1 MAPGLTSSE
10 EIAIERPMVKRKVDV
25 RNGNNLRRAKGN
37 SLRELAYVKRSES
50 DAVKSRM
57 DSNPSLLTCC
67 WSLIKR
73 KKLQRMLLGLAA
85 LLSELGVVQK

>member
-10 EIAIERPMVKRKVDV
+10 ELAIERPMVKRKVDV

-57 DSNPSLLTCC
+57 DSKSLAVD
-67 WSLIKR
+67 
-73 KKLQRMLLGLAA
+73 LLLV
-85 LLSELGVVQK
+85 SN